1 MSVELVDVA
10 VFAGYGVT
18 VLIALA
24 VAVMAFRSGDGR
36 GPPDRPG
43 TALGERSRAWWR
55 RWR

>member
-1 MSVELVDVA
+1 LSVELVDVA